1 MKICKLYFHLG
12 EEEDI
17 FVNNHKGFTLLE
29 VLVATTIIF
38 MLITTLIPLT
48 TLLTKERKLASEN
61 LILANMLH
69 DELQPFLW
77 NNKSAPKQFQKKVNS
92 KKVIFSFTREDDFI
106 KGCVKW
112 TNVKNKGDSICLYGL
127 PQE

>member
-38 MLITTLIPLT
+38 MLITTMVPLT

-69 DELQPFLW
+69 DELQPFFME
-77 NNKSAPKQFQKKVNS
+77 Q
-92 KKVIFSFTREDDFI
+92 
-106 KGCVKW
+106 
-112 TNVKNKGDSICLYGL
+112 
-127 PQE
+127 